1 MTLAVVAGLLLT
13 AAFALTRHRAAHAAR
28 GARAARSA
36 RAARGAAVV
45 LMLLVSACSSQTA
58 TGGAHPM
65 IAVTPSAPPVVQVS
79 GEPGYLALG
88 DSIAFGYRPLP
99 SFADYRNP
107 AAFTAYPEDV
117 ARTLKLNV
125 VNAACPGETAASMIN
140 TGAPSNGCET
150 NARGGPGYRRI
161 APLHV
166 SYRGSQLSYAVRYL
180 QQHPDT
186 QLVTIGIGANDL
198 FRCQETT
205 ADHCAGPD
213 FARALAGVTANL
225 DTILSALR
233 NQARYRHTLVVV
245 TYYAL
250 NYGDAASVTPV
261 EALNAALAG
270 PAARYGARLANGFAA
285 FRAASVRAGG
295 DTCAAGLRIK
305 LASGGCD
312 LHPTAL
318 GQQVLAAAVEAALGT
333 VTLR

>member
-1 MTLAVVAGLLLT
+1 MTLAVVAGLLLM
-13 AAFALTRHRAAHAAR
+13 AAFALTGHRA
-28 GARAARSA
+28 ARAARAAWS
-36 RAARGAAVV
+36 ARGAAVAAV
-45 LMLLVSACSSQTA
+45 AVVVVLLVSACSTQTA
-58 TGGAHPM
+58 AGGAHPM
-65 IAVTPSAPPVVQVS
+65 IAVTQSSPPVVRVS

-117 ARTLKLNV
+117 ARALKLNL
-125 VNAACPGETAASMIN
+125 VNAACPGETTASMIN

-180 QQHPDT
+180 QQYPDT

-198 FRCQETT
+198 FRCEDTT

-213 FARALAGVTANL
+213 LGRTLAGVTANL

-285 FRAASVRAGG
+285 FRAASARAGG

>member
-1 MTLAVVAGLLLT
+1 MTLAVVASLLLT
-13 AAFALTRHRAAHAAR
+13 AAFALT
-28 GARAARSA
+28 GPRAARA
-36 RAARGAAVV
+36 TRAARGAAVV
-45 LMLLVSACSSQTA
+45 VLLLVSACSTQTA
-58 TGGAHPM
+58 AGGAHPM
-65 IAVTPSAPPVVQVS
+65 IAVTPSAPPVQVS

-117 ARTLKLNV
+117 ARALKLNL
-125 VNAACPGETAASMIN
+125 VNAACPGETTASMIN

-166 SYRGSQLSYAVRYL
+166 SYRGSQLSYAVQYL

-198 FRCQETT
+198 FRCEATT

-213 FARALAGVTANL
+213 LGRTLAGLTANL
-225 DTILSALR
+225 DTILSAVR
-233 NQARYRHTLVVV
+233 NQAQYRHTLVVV

-250 NYGDAASVTPV
+250 NYGNAASVTPV

-285 FRAASVRAGG
+285 FRAASARAGG
-295 DTCAAGLRIK
+295 NTCAAGLRIK

-318 GQQVLAAAVEAALGT
+318 GQQVLAAAVEAALRT